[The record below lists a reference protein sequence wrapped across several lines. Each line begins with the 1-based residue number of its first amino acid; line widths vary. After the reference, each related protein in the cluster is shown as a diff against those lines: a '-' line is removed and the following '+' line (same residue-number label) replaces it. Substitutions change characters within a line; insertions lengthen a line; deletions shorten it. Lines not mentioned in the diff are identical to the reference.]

1 VALYAALAHQ
11 QVTVLFVDDAHF
23 ADELSLDLLAYLARS
38 TVGQRLMLVLT
49 ARTEVLTE
57 QHPLRNWMR
66 AVNQSVGYQSL
77 TLEPLSLEESTALLH
92 TTFPNLKVASSTVAR
107 LHAETRGNPFFLAEI
122 LRHLVQ
128 TQHIVR
134 QEDSWVFP
142 PLTDVSLPPSVVE
155 VVEASFSR
163 LFSDGSGVVVPG
175 SGHWHGLYL

>member
-1 VALYAALAHQ
+1 MSLEFATEDGFLHFCDSVQSENQHERYLAFDYLVALYAALAHQ

-92 TTFPNLKVASSTVAR
+92 TTFPNLKVASSTVAPSACGDPWQSVLSGR
-107 LHAETRGNPFFLAEI
+107 D
-122 LRHLVQ
+122 LRHSCRPSILC
-128 TQHIVR
+128 VR
-134 QEDSWVFP
+134 KTVGCF
-142 PLTDVSLPPSVVE
+142 
-155 VVEASFSR
+155 R
-163 LFSDGSGVVVPG
+163 
-175 SGHWHGLYL
+175 H